1 MNSCFKILEP
11 DDKLHYRL
19 LIVNVTNEV
28 FHGEIAD
35 LQGYLSDKLNHV
47 LTGCNVMLYHSD
59 LSRYT
64 SIKFQIIV

>member
-1 MNSCFKILEP
+1 MNSSFKILEP

-35 LQGYLSDKLNHV
+35 LQGYLPFMM
-47 LTGCNVMLYHSD
+47 T
-59 LSRYT
+59 
-64 SIKFQIIV
+64 